1 MIELV
6 FYDWCIRLID
16 RIHLIIIRLVRKRF
30 IGQTQLTPPA
40 NDGGSHV
47 TD

>member
-6 FYDWCIRLID
+6 FFYDRCIRLID

-30 IGQTQLTPPA
+30 IGQTQLTPPLMMGA
-40 NDGGSHV
+40 LM
-47 TD
+47 